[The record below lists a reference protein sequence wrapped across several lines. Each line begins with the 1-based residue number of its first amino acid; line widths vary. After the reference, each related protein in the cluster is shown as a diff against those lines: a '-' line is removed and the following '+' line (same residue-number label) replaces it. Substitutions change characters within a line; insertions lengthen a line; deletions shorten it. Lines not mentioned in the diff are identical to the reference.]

1 MGGGCRTGN
10 LELKYHG
17 LKYRVLT
24 SLQYRNSFIS
34 LFIYEFD
41 DGCFIGKWMVI
52 HLLAFYKNGTAMLIW
67 FNTPRITPK
76 IYTYPPVII

>member
-41 DGCFIGKWMVI
+41 YGCFIGKWMVI